1 MGSTQKV
8 EMFKRIPRLPVK
20 SYTSLIGKAIVLRNY
35 GVMVRFHRVEMISKS
50 VCDSMSTTNLS
61 ICNMV
66 AYESRK
72 ETYEKVSSRC
82 NSNRPQS
89 VNPARKNVPKGNL

>member
-8 EMFKRIPRLPVK
+8 EMFKRIPRLPIK
-20 SYTSLIGKAIVLRNY
+20 SYTSLIGKATGSLICV
-35 GVMVRFHRVEMISKS
+35 VMVQVHRVEMISKS

-72 ETYEKVSSRC
+72 ETYEKVSSKC

>member
-35 GVMVRFHRVEMISKS
+35 GVMVRFHRVIQQAK
-50 VCDSMSTTNLS
+50 VYATLCRKTNLS
-61 ICNMV
+61 I
-66 AYESRK
+66 
-72 ETYEKVSSRC
+72 
-82 NSNRPQS
+82 
-89 VNPARKNVPKGNL
+89 

>member
-50 VCDSMSTTNLS
+50 VCDSMSENQL
-61 ICNMV
+61 IHLK
-66 AYESRK
+66 Y
-72 ETYEKVSSRC
+72 
-82 NSNRPQS
+82 
-89 VNPARKNVPKGNL
+89 GGI